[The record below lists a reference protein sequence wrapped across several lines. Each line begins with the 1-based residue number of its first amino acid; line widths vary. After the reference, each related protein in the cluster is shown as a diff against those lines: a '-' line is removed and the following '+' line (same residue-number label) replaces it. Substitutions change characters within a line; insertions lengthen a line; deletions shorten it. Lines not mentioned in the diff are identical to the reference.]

1 MIFKSECILN
11 FSMLIASFHH
21 HLVTLY
27 VTSSNYRM
35 ILLTYSRG
43 QIIDRKD
50 FLKFFSCS
58 FPFLYRQG
66 FVNHHHIIL
75 IYKGSN
81 VVQTPFPP
89 RKFMFSMMIKRQ
101 FTRKLIYSPGP
112 AELVGLGGVGSDL
125 GRQVILFQPGGVRL
139 CPPH

>member
-1 MIFKSECILN
+1 
-11 FSMLIASFHH
+11 
-21 HLVTLY
+21 
-27 VTSSNYRM
+27 M

-50 FLKFFSCS
+50 FLKIFSCS

-81 VVQTPFPP
+81 VVQSSDPISS
-89 RKFMFSMMIKRQ
+89 KE
-101 FTRKLIYSPGP
+101 IYVFDDDQKTIH
-112 AELVGLGGVGSDL
+112 A
-125 GRQVILFQPGGVRL
+125 QTNI
-139 CPPH
+139 